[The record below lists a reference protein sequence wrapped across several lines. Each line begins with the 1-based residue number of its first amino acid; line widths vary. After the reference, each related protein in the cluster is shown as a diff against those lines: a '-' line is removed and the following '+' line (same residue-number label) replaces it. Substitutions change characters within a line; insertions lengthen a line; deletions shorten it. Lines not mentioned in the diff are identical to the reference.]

1 MTGEQDRGLEKARSI
16 LETLEEKKGEDILLL
31 DLIGVCSFT
40 DYFVICTGAS
50 VRTLAALAEEVRKRM
65 KDEFDGTIASAEGE
79 AESGWILLDY
89 GDVVLHLFT
98 AAVRDFYALEE
109 LWSDGRVLVR
119 VK

>member
-1 MTGEQDRGLEKARSI
+1 MTGQQDRGLEKARSI

-50 VRTLAALAEEVRKRM
+50 VRTLRALAEEVRTQM
-65 KDEFDGTIASAEGE
+65 KDEFDGKIASAEGD

-98 AAVRDFYALEE
+98 APVRDFYALEE
-109 LWSDGRVLVR
+109 LWNEGKVLVR
-119 VK
+119 VQ

>member
-1 MTGEQDRGLEKARSI
+1 MTGVQDPGLEKARKI

-31 DLIGVCSFT
+31 DLIGICSFT

-50 VRTLAALAEEVRKRM
+50 VRTLGALAEEVGTRM
-65 KDEFDGTIASAEGE
+65 KDEFDGLVAGTEGE
-79 AESGWILLDY
+79 PESGWILLDY

-98 AAVRDFYALEE
+98 APVRDFYALEE
-109 LWSDGRVLVR
+109 LWEEGKVLVR